1 MLRARRWLAAAACAT
16 ALSGC
21 APHHH
26 HGMGVSGEG
35 EAYWSKGEREVADLI
50 AKHVTDHDKAAR
62 ATELMKQIVQELKQ
76 SREQSRALHR
86 RLYELNAEY
95 AAAPEDFT
103 RVLDQLHNGRMRSS
117 ARILALRFQMKDHLT
132 AEEWKKISGDLM
144 RYANR
149 YAERIGEN
157 RER

>member
-1 MLRARRWLAAAACAT
+1 MLRGRRWLAAAACAA

-21 APHHH
+21 IQHHH
-26 HGMGVSGEG
+26 HGMGVSGE
-35 EAYWSKGEREVADLI
+35 AYWSKGEREAADLI
-50 AKHVTDHDKAAR
+50 AKHVTDQDKAAR
-62 ATELMKQIVQELKQ
+62 ATELMKQIVHELKQ

-86 RLYELNAEY
+86 QLYELNAEY
-95 AAAPEDFT
+95 TAVPEDFT

-132 AEEWKKISGDLM
+132 AEEWKKISDDLM

-149 YAERIGEN
+149 YAERSGEN